1 MSKTTVK
8 DPWCQ
13 LAGGYKCYLDDPR
26 DSLPF
31 REIVREILPQSL
43 SKICRFGGQIQE
55 HYSLAQHVC
64 GVQGWV
70 KANGG
75 TTAEQLQ
82 ALLHDGAEGI
92 LGGDIPKPVREKILL
107 YDDLEER
114 FLDQIMRLYLLP
126 VTVGDIVWDGD
137 VRLLVIEGEKF
148 LEGGPIDQWTNRYA
162 PQDVDRTKITIE
174 AFGSL
179 DNFNQ
184 PWSINTAKRIFSER
198 LDALTRAHLHD
209 QQKLLLADREQIA

>member
-13 LAGGYKCYLDDPR
+13 LAGGYKCYLDSPR

-31 REIVREILPQSL
+31 REIVAEILPQSL
-43 SKICRFGGQIQE
+43 SKICRFGAQIQE

-64 GVQGWV
+64 GVQSWV
-70 KANGG
+70 KAAGG
-75 TTAEQLQ
+75 TIAQQLQ

-107 YDDLEER
+107 YDDMEER

-126 VTVGDIVWDGD
+126 TVVDDLVWDGD

-162 PQDVDRTKITIE
+162 PPDVDRAKIIID
-174 AFGSL
+174 AFGAL

-184 PWSINTAKRIFSER
+184 PWTIVRSKEIFTAR
-198 LDALTRAHLHD
+198 LAALTREHLHNE
-209 QQKLLLADREQIA
+209 QKKLLSDREQ